1 MDVQVEELSAL
12 TRKLTI
18 TLPSDIVQPRLK
30 EAYDKLMSEARL
42 KGYRRGK
49 VPRSVVEKYYKGQV
63 EGEVGE
69 KLVQD
74 NYFDIVEKRDDVDPI
89 THPEIKDVKYN
100 DDGGFTFIA
109 EVDVH
114 PVFELGNYKGL
125 EIEKEVVEVSDDEMQ
140 QELERMQR
148 SKAPFESVGDRAA
161 QKGDTV
167 VVDFQGF
174 YKGNAMPQVKQENYS
189 VELGSGKMGT
199 EFEEKLVGMKK
210 DEEGTHE
217 VDFPESHPNPMLKG
231 KKIAFKVIIQNI
243 KERVLPAIDDDFAKD
258 VGEYD
263 SLDELKAAVKE
274 RLISR
279 RQSEADGA
287 VSDKMVQKLLELHA
301 FEVPNRLVAYEIDQM
316 IKQTEQQFE
325 QMGMSL
331 EAAGI
336 NRDTLVEQNK
346 EPAAQR
352 VRGDFILKKIGE
364 VEEIKVE
371 EEDMD
376 RGFKRIGDMYNMP
389 VAKVKEFFKNRDDL
403 LPFIGELLNEKVL
416 NFLRESAVMIEPA
429 EKPEE
434 AAVEEAAVEEK
445 KEDGE

>member
-18 TLPSDIVQPRLK
+18 TLPSDIVQPKLT
-30 EAYDKLMSEARL
+30 EAYDKLKSESRL

-69 KLVQD
+69 KLVQE

-100 DDGGFTFIA
+100 DDGSFTFIA
-109 EVDVH
+109 EVDVR
-114 PVFELGNYKGL
+114 PVFELGDHKGL
-125 EIEKEVVEVSDDEMQ
+125 EIEKEVVEVGDDEIQ

-148 SKAPFESVGDRAA
+148 SRAPLQSVGDRAA

-167 VVDFQGF
+167 IVDFQGF

-189 VELGSGKMGT
+189 IELGSGNMGA
-199 EFEEKLVGMKK
+199 EFEEKLAGMKK
-210 DEEGTHE
+210 DEEGSHE
-217 VDFPESHPNPMLKG
+217 VDFPETHPNPMLKG
-231 KKIAFKVIIQNI
+231 KKVEFKVVIQDV
-243 KERVLPAIDDDFAKD
+243 KERVLPAIDDDFAKAA
-258 VGEYD
+258 GEYN
-263 SLDELKAAVKE
+263 SLDELKVAVKD
-274 RLISR
+274 RLTGR
-279 RQSEADGA
+279 RQVEANGA
-287 VSDKMVQKLLELHA
+287 VSDKLVQKLLESHD

-346 EPAAQR
+346 EMAVQR

-364 VEEIKVE
+364 VEDIKVE
-371 EEDMD
+371 DEDME
-376 RGFKRIGDMYNMP
+376 RGFKRVGDMYNMP

-403 LPFIGELLNEKVL
+403 MPFINELLNEKIL
-416 NFLRESAVMIEPA
+416 NLLRESAIMVEPV

-434 AAVEEAAVEEK
+434 APAEEK

>member
-18 TLPSDIVQPRLK
+18 TLPSDIVQPKLT
-30 EAYDKLMSEARL
+30 EAYDKLKSESRL

-69 KLVQD
+69 KLVQE

-100 DDGGFTFIA
+100 DDGSFTFIA
-109 EVDVH
+109 EVDVR
-114 PVFELGNYKGL
+114 PVFELGDYKGL
-125 EIEKEVVEVSDDEMQ
+125 EIEKEVVEVGDDEIQ

-148 SKAPFESVGDRAA
+148 SRAPLQSVGDRAA

-167 VVDFQGF
+167 IVDFQGF

-189 VELGSGKMGT
+189 IELGSGNMGA
-199 EFEEKLVGMKK
+199 EFEEKLAGMKK
-210 DEEGTHE
+210 DEEGSHE
-217 VDFPESHPNPMLKG
+217 VDFPETHPNPMLKG
-231 KKIAFKVIIQNI
+231 KKVEFKVVIQDV
-243 KERVLPAIDDDFAKD
+243 KERVLPAIDDDFAKAA
-258 VGEYD
+258 GEYN
-263 SLDELKAAVKE
+263 SLDELKVAVKD
-274 RLISR
+274 RLTGR
-279 RQSEADGA
+279 RQVEANGA
-287 VSDKMVQKLLELHA
+287 VSDKLVQKLLESHD

-346 EPAAQR
+346 EMAVQR

-364 VEEIKVE
+364 VEDIKVE
-371 EEDMD
+371 DEDME
-376 RGFKRIGDMYNMP
+376 RGFKRVGDMYNMP

-403 LPFIGELLNEKVL
+403 MPFINELLNEKIL
-416 NFLRESAVMIEPA
+416 NLLRESAIMVEPV

-434 AAVEEAAVEEK
+434 APAEEK

>member
-18 TLPSDIVQPRLK
+18 TLPSDIVQPKLN
-30 EAYDKLMSEARL
+30 EAYDKLKQEARL

-69 KLVQD
+69 KLVQE
-74 NYFDIVEKRDDVDPI
+74 NYFDIVEKREDVDPI

-100 DDGGFTFIA
+100 DDGSFTFIA

-114 PVFELGNYKGL
+114 PVFELGEYKGL
-125 EIEKEVVEVSDDEMQ
+125 EIEKEVVEVSDDEVQ

-148 SKAPFESVGDRAA
+148 SNAPLQSVGDRVS

-189 VELGSGKMGT
+189 IELGSGNMGA
-199 EFEEKLVGMKK
+199 EFEEKLAGMKK
-210 DEEGTHE
+210 GEEGTHE
-217 VDFPESHPNPMLKG
+217 VDFPENHPNPMLKG
-231 KKIAFKVIIQNI
+231 KKVEFKVVVQDI
-243 KERVLPAIDDDFAKD
+243 KERVLPAIDDDFAKAA
-258 VGEYD
+258 GEYN
-263 SLDELKAAVKE
+263 SLDELKSAVKE
-274 RLISR
+274 RLIGR
-279 RQSEADGA
+279 RQTEADGA
-287 VSDKMVQKLLELHA
+287 VSDKLVQKLLETHDFA
-301 FEVPNRLVAYEIDQM
+301 VPNRLVAYEIEQM

-346 EPAAQR
+346 EMAEQR

-364 VEEIKVE
+364 VENIKVE
-371 EEDMD
+371 DEDME
-376 RGFKRIGDMYNMP
+376 RGFKRVGDMYNMP

-403 LPFIGELLNEKVL
+403 LPFINELLNEKIL
-416 NFLRESAVMIEPA
+416 NLLRENAVMVEPA

-434 AAVEEAAVEEK
+434 KPEEAPAEEK